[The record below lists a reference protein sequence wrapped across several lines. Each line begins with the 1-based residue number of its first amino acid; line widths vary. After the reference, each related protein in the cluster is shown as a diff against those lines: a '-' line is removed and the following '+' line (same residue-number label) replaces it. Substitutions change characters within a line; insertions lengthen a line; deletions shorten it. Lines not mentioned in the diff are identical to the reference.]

1 MTCSENILTENIIFL
16 LISFKQKTKRFQCK
30 MMSPARLEL
39 ATLRVLGG
47 RDNYYTTETK
57 VKNVEHYTIFEIKS
71 IKFSI
76 PTKR

>member
-1 MTCSENILTENIIFL
+1 
-16 LISFKQKTKRFQCK
+16 
-30 MMSPARLEL
+30 MSPARLEL